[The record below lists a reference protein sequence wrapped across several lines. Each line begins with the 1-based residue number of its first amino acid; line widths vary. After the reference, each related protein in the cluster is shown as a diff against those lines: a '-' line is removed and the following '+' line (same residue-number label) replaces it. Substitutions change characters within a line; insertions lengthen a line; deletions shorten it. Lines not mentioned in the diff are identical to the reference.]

1 MFNPKRFCAAVALA
15 TIGGL
20 LIMKAF
26 SIGTEAFF
34 R

>member
-1 MFNPKRFCAAVALA
+1 MFNPKRFGAAVALA

-26 SIGTEAFF
+26 SIGTEAFY